1 MRRLSVPLRPRPS
14 AGEYARG
21 VRACLMAC
29 AKVISDF
36 EVLAAGDAG
45 RRRHWTDADK
55 VEIVEESLRGQRQG
69 SATARRHGIS
79 RSLLTSWRAA
89 YRSGLLASDC
99 PAFVPVKFDADV
111 PSSPASGVPLAA
123 PAASGADTKIEI
135 VLLNGRRLT
144 ASALIDPTVLGRLL
158 SVLEGS

>member
-1 MRRLSVPLRPRPS
+1 
-14 AGEYARG
+14 
-21 VRACLMAC
+21 MAC

-36 EVLAAGDAG
+36 EVLAAGDTA
-45 RRRHWTDADK
+45 RRRRWTDAEK

-79 RSLLTSWRAA
+79 RSLLASWRGA
-89 YRSGLLASDC
+89 YRSGLLASDR
-99 PAFVPVKFDADV
+99 PTFVPVKFDADV
-111 PSSPASGVPLAA
+111 PSLPASGVPLAA

-158 SVLEGS
+158 AVLEGA